1 METMTNTLIVTEK
14 EYQLFKSLIE
24 TSHTVD
30 PIEKK
35 SHRKLYEQ
43 LKTATIVKEE
53 KFPQKCVRL
62 YSIVTIQ
69 TSFGR
74 KDGMQLVLP
83 NEGDLSKRKLSIMSP
98 MGSALIGYIEGDKVP
113 WNLPMGTEDI
123 LIEKVLN
130 NDKESVA

>member
-1 METMTNTLIVTEK
+1 METTTKTKPITLTIEGHKTIK
-14 EYQLFKSLIE
+14 KLIE

-35 SHRKLYEQ
+35 SHRKLYEE
-43 LKTATIVKEE
+43 LKSAVIVTKEE
-53 KFPQKCVRL
+53 LSQKTVQL
-62 YSIVTIQ
+62 HSIVTVQ

-83 NEGDLSKRKLSIMSP
+83 SEGDLSKRKLSIMSP
-98 MGSALIGYIEGDKVP
+98 MGSALLGYVEGDKVA

-123 LIEKVLN
+123 TIEKVIN
-130 NDKESVA
+130 IK

>member
-1 METMTNTLIVTEK
+1 METTIKNIIVTKK
-14 EYQLFKSLIE
+14 EHEIFKKLIE

-35 SHRKLYEQ
+35 SHRKLYEE
-43 LKTATIVKEE
+43 LKTAIIVNERE
-53 KFPQKCVRL
+53 FPKKVVRL
-62 YSIVTIQ
+62 NSIVTIQ

-83 NEGDLSKRKLSIMSP
+83 SEGDLSKRKLSIMSP
-98 MGSALIGYIEGDKVP
+98 MGSALLGYVEGDKVP

-123 LIEKVLN
+123 LIEKVIN
-130 NDKESVA
+130 

>member
-1 METMTNTLIVTEK
+1 METTTKPLIVTAE
-14 EYQLFKSLIE
+14 EHRIFKKLIE

-35 SHRKLYEQ
+35 SHRKLYEE
-43 LKTATIVKEE
+43 LKTAHIVKEE
-53 KFPQKCVRL
+53 DLPKDVVRL
-62 YSIVTIQ
+62 NSIVTIQ

-98 MGSALIGYIEGDKVP
+98 MGSALLGYLEGDTVP
-113 WNLPMGTEDI
+113 WNLPMGTENI
-123 LIEKVLN
+123 LIEKVIN
-130 NDKESVA
+130 